1 MKLFESARPAVVFI
15 TSLVEGRDALT
26 LDPVEA
32 PAGAGSGFLWAV
44 SGTRAAVVTNYHV
57 VKDAQNLKVTFL
69 DTSSTENVR
78 LIGFSEDKDIAVLEV
93 DAPQVAAVEPLPL
106 GRSADL
112 EVGQRVYAIG
122 NPFGLD
128 HTLTTGIVSGIN
140 REIQSGITGRPITG
154 AVQTDAA
161 INPGNSGGPLLNSA
175 GQVVG
180 INTAIYSGSGTSS
193 GVGFA
198 LPSDMVGGIV
208 EQLITR
214 GKVTRPVL
222 GITFA
227 PDGALAQLGLGGVL
241 VLEVREGGPA
251 YKAGVRPTTRDD
263 TGRLLLG
270 DVIISVEGKP
280 VKTSGDLYR
289 ALDKH
294 TIGDVLRVGLASVDG
309 PERVL
314 DITLE
319 DKDSLPERRIIVLSP
334 R

>member
-1 MKLFESARPAVVFI
+1 M
-15 TSLVEGRDALT
+15 
-26 LDPVEA
+26 
-32 PAGAGSGFLWAV
+32 PAGAGSGFFW
-44 SGTRAAVVTNYHV
+44 TPNRIVTNYHV
-57 VKDAQNLKVTFL
+57 VKDAKQLKVTL
-69 DTSSTENVR
+69 GDGTVVDAAVV
-78 LIGFSEDKDIAVLEV
+78 GYDEDKDVAVLSV
-93 DAPQVAAVEPLPL
+93 KLPASVPAVKPLPL
-106 GRSADL
+106 GSSAAL
-112 EVGQRVYAIG
+112 QVGQRVYAIG

-128 HTLTTGIVSGIN
+128 HTLTSGLVSGLG
-140 REIQSGITGRPITG
+140 REIQSGTSGRPIEN
-154 AVQTDAA
+154 AIQTDAA

-208 EQLITR
+208 EQLISR

-251 YKAGVRPTTRDD
+251 YKAGVRPTTRDE

-270 DVIISVEGKP
+270 DVIISVDGKP

-314 DITLE
+314 EITLE
-319 DKDSLPERRIIVLSP
+319 DRDTLPERRVIVLSP